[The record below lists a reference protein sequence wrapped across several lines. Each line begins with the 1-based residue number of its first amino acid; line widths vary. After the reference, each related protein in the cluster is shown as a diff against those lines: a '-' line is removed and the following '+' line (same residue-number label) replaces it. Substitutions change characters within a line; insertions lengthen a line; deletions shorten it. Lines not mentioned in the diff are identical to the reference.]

1 MSRAPEFGNRNVRG
15 PLQETSYNFVW
26 RRSNDALDL
35 VNHLPNLGK
44 SALGHVGLDLG
55 RQ

>member
-1 MSRAPEFGNRNVRG
+1 MSPAPEFGSRNIRG
-15 PLQETSYNFVW
+15 PLQETSCNFVW
-26 RRSNDALDL
+26 WRSNDALDL